1 VSAAGSSRVGRDGG
15 AADGRAGADAAV
27 GAAFRAERG
36 AVLATLI
43 RQVGDFAL
51 AEDAVQDAFEAAL
64 AAWRRDGVP
73 ASPGAWLTTAAR
85 RKAID
90 RLRRARAVDGR
101 AERLAA
107 LMRLD
112 AATSE
117 EPEMDT
123 DARAGAIED
132 DRLRLIFTCCHP
144 ALGLEARE
152 ALTLRALGGL
162 TTSEIARA
170 FLVAEPTMG
179 KRIVRAK
186 AKIADAA
193 IPYRVPPDEELP
205 ERLRGV
211 LRVLYLI
218 FNEGYARTAGPA
230 LVGADLCA
238 EAIRLA
244 GLLTELMPDEAEAWA
259 LLALMLLHDA
269 RREARVDAAGGYV
282 ALGDQDRSRWDAAA
296 LARGHEALARSIRL
310 GPPGTYALQAAIDAL
325 HVEAPDPEE
334 TDWVQVAAL
343 YSRLAQLDPSPVV
356 AVNRAAAVGFA
367 AGPDD
372 GLALLE
378 PLLADPRLDRYPP
391 LHAAHA
397 DLLRRAGDTEAAA
410 AAYNRAAA
418 LTTNEVERDE
428 LHRRRARLTSDT
440 PPR

>member
-1 VSAAGSSRVGRDGG
+1 VSAARRPAAGGLDRDVEV
-15 AADGRAGADAAV
+15 DAALQ
-27 GAAFRAERG
+27 AAFREERG
-36 AVLATLI
+36 AVLAALI

-64 AAWRRDGVP
+64 GAWRRDGVP
-73 ASPGAWLTTAAR
+73 ARPGAWLTVAAR

-90 RLRRARAVDGR
+90 RLRRARATEGR
-101 AERLAA
+101 AERLAE

-112 AATSE
+112 DGEE
-117 EPEMDT
+117 EPEMET
-123 DARAGAIED
+123 TNAIED

-162 TTSEIARA
+162 STAEIARA

-179 KRIVRAK
+179 KRLVRAK
-186 AKIADAA
+186 AKIADAG

-218 FNEGYARTAGPA
+218 FNEGYVRTAGTE
-230 LVGADLCA
+230 LLRTDLCA

-244 GLLTELMPDEAEAWA
+244 ALLTELMPDEAEAWG

-269 RREARVDAAGGYV
+269 RGAARTDATGRFV
-282 ALGDQDRSRWDAAA
+282 ALGDQDRARWDEAK
-296 LARGHEALARSIRL
+296 LSRGHEALARSIRL
-310 GPPGTYALQAAIDAL
+310 RPPGPYALQAAITAL

-334 TDWVQVAAL
+334 TDWAQVAAL
-343 YSRLAQLDPSPVV
+343 YARLVELDPSPVV
-356 AVNRAAAVGFA
+356 AVNHAAAVGFA
-367 AGPDD
+367 AGPER

-378 PLLADPRLDRYPP
+378 PLLDDPKLERYPP
-391 LHAAHA
+391 LHATHA
-397 DLLRRAGDTEAAA
+397 DLLRRQGDARGAA
-410 AAYNRAAA
+410 AAYERAAA
-418 LTTNEVERDE
+418 VSANAVERDE
-428 LHRRRARLTSDT
+428 LLRRRARLPS
-440 PPR
+440 